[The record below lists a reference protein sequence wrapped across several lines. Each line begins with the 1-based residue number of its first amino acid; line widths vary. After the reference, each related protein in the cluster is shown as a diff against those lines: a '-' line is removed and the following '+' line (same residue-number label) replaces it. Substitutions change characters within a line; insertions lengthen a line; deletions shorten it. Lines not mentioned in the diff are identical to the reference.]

1 MFFMPPMVYFVDV
14 SRVDSMN
21 AELLSIGDE
30 LLIGQVINSNAAW
43 LGDTLASLGIPV
55 RRVTSVGDDHP
66 RIQTAFAR
74 AWSEHEVVIV
84 TGGLGPTHDDITRAA
99 IVDFF
104 GTHLVHHPD
113 ALANIEA
120 MFVRLGRTLTDV
132 HRDQAMIPAC
142 AVAIPNT
149 EGTAPGFHIAR
160 EGRHFFA
167 LPGVPY
173 EMKAMVESYIVPVL
187 EAAADEVI
195 VRRTLLSTGIPEST
209 LAERLAGI
217 ETLLDTAS
225 LAYLPS
231 ATGVRMRVS
240 AHDADG
246 AIATARVEAVVDFI
260 RTRVGDYLFGEG
272 TSTLEAEVGAMLRT
286 RGMSIAVAESCTGGL
301 IASLLTDVPGSSD
314 YLLSAAVTYSNESKT
329 RMLGVDPDLI
339 ERYGA
344 VSEQVALAM
353 ADGMRRAAGSSVA
366 VASTG
371 IAGPTGGSDLKPVG
385 LVWLALAAE
394 DHLEARRFLFG
405 TNRTRTKLRASIAA
419 LDLVRRHL
427 AGLPF

>member
-1 MFFMPPMVYFVDV
+1 
-14 SRVDSMN
+14 MN

-43 LGDTLASLGIPV
+43 LGDTLASIGIPV

-104 GTHLVHHPD
+104 GTHLVHNPD
-113 ALANIEA
+113 ALAGIEA
-120 MFVRLGRTLTDV
+120 MFARLGRTLTDV

-142 AVAIPNT
+142 ATAIPNT
-149 EGTAPGFHIAR
+149 EGTAPGFHVAR

-173 EMKAMVESYIVPVL
+173 EMKAMVESYIIPVL
-187 EAAADEVI
+187 EAASDETI
-195 VRRTLLSTGIPEST
+195 VRRTLLSTGIPESALADT
-209 LAERLAGI
+209 LAGVDA
-217 ETLLDTAS
+217 LLDTAA

-231 ATGVRMRVS
+231 PTGVRMRVS
-240 AHDADG
+240 ARDADP
-246 AIATARVEAVVDFI
+246 AVAAARVDALVDFI
-260 RTRVGDYLFGEG
+260 RARAGEYIFGEG
-272 TSTLEAEVGAMLRT
+272 TTTLEAEVGAMLRT
-286 RGMSIAVAESCTGGL
+286 RGMTIATAESCTGGL

-314 YLLSAAVTYSNESKT
+314 YLLSGAVTYSNESKT
-329 RMLGVDPDLI
+329 RMLGVDPALI
-339 ERYGA
+339 AQHGA
-344 VSEQVALAM
+344 VSEEVALAM
-353 ADGMRRAAGSSVA
+353 ADGMRRAAGTSIA

-371 IAGPTGGSDLKPVG
+371 IAGPTGGSDRKPVG

-394 DHLEARRFLFG
+394 GRCEARQYLFG
-405 TNRTRTKLRASIAA
+405 NNRTRTKLRASVAA